1 MKLSVLQSVLCTL
14 GKWPGDI
21 RDTDRSCESSYLRAN
36 HQDDH
41 FPFMIALLL
50 PHNTNSSP
58 KTLNLVTLLNLAC
71 DQFKTSHVQ
80 VIVIVNVIVIVI
92 VIVIV
97 VVIFHVLHKDMVL
110 QMLLHR

>member
-50 PHNTNSSP
+50 PHNTNSSSE
-58 KTLNLVTLLNLAC
+58 TLNLVTLLHLAC
-71 DQFKTSHVQ
+71 DQFKTLH
-80 VIVIVNVIVIVI
+80 VIVIVI
-92 VIVIV
+92 VIVFV
-97 VVIFHVLHKDMVL
+97 FVFSYDF
-110 QMLLHR
+110 